1 MCKALQRRCI
11 EKLYNDDPELSDV
24 LESQITSAALSILLS
39 RLNQS
44 VENLL
49 EARLRLG
56 KILPPVIADNY
67 YRSLDHHGPSFK
79 QSDAKRMSHKGSF
92 SSQSIR
98 KNSFISISR
107 FIVLSRFRTCSLA
120 ALLAEAKNMKKS
132 RLNAADEYANAS
144 IHKDIHRIISSV
156 HTSGEKLMMTWT
168 KIVHPVLS
176 ANYLQSY
183 LEETVASSEACEH
196 CGISK
201 DFLSSIPDALA
212 ANELSLSP
220 KVYMHI

>member
-49 EARLRLG
+49 EARLRLC
-56 KILPPVIADNY
+56 KILPPVVADNY

-98 KNSFISISR
+98 KNSFIISR

-132 RLNAADEYANAS
+132 RLNAADEYANAA
-144 IHKDIHRIISSV
+144 IHKDIRMIISSV

-176 ANYLQSY
+176 ANYLHSY
-183 LEETVASSEACEH
+183 LEETVATSEACEH

-201 DFLSSIPDALA
+201 KFLSSIPDALA
-212 ANELSLSP
+212 ANELSLLSP